1 MNLEFKKK
9 FIENFAKEIDQSL
22 IEKYVLDNG
31 FPWHIFSFDLKD
43 KNKYLSGAEAQK
55 KYDQIEKNDTLVY
68 LYFEEKEIKI
78 NNKYKKSSQLFKCIE
93 VYVYPKDFSWCYIK
107 THECDEDYIDDEES
121 YGPYFVEK

>member
-43 KNKYLSGAEAQK
+43 KNKYLSGTEAQK

>member
-9 FIENFAKEIDQSL
+9 FIKNFAKEIDQSL

-43 KNKYLSGAEAQK
+43 KNKYLSGTEAQK

>member
-43 KNKYLSGAEAQK
+43 KNKYLSGTEAQI